1 MIHFD
6 MPPNKSNII
15 KVLGFGGGGGN
26 AVNFMF
32 TQSIQ
37 NVDFIVCNTDAQ
49 ALESS
54 PVPNKIQL
62 GPNLTSGL
70 GAGANPNVG
79 KEATEESLE
88 EIRRMLETNTKMA
101 FITAGMGG
109 GTGTGGAPIVAK
121 ICREL
126 GILTVGIVTTPF
138 SYEGPRR
145 MAQAQEGVNELK
157 KHVDTLLVI
166 SNDKLRHQFG
176 NLKMREAFA
185 KADDV
190 LCTAARCITDVIN
203 TAGQINVDFSDVC
216 TVMRNGGVAI
226 LGSAKVGGENR
237 ALEAIEAAANSP
249 LLNDNDI
256 AGAKW
261 ILLNISSSAG
271 EFECTMDEVDIIN
284 QYLVEQTGGSTDVIF
299 GLTYDESLGDKI
311 GITLIATGFHH
322 KDPFTRQEVRKPM
335 EQPIVMTLGVAGDE
349 KKMEQQPQP
358 AAVPAQEA
366 TQLIM
371 PLLTEKEPERP
382 VMPTLFDTT
391 VTLQTHYSN
400 AEVSDETPVVFE
412 LSTETGTDAVDT
424 SVVSPMV
431 PEPPMMKEVPA
442 NHPQRELFD
451 FLQKPASVYNQ
462 HSTPPAPMPP
472 APPATPEDEW
482 MPVLSETGEPNE
494 GLKLEEGISLTFEEE
509 GVTSSISASRPILA
523 IGDSATEEMSEEA
536 QQKKRAMERIQRLR
550 NLSYNGG
557 MDGNGLDD
565 VPAYMRSN
573 LDLHN
578 RLANVE
584 DFYSRATVRPD
595 DQNKGPIGTLNT
607 FLHGERPD

>member
-1 MIHFD
+1 MIQFD

-391 VTLQTHYSN
+391 VTLQTNDSN

-412 LSTETGTDAVDT
+412 LSTEAGTDAVDT

-451 FLQKPASVYNQ
+451 FLQKPASVYNEQ
-462 HSTPPAPMPP
+462 STPPAPMPP

>member
-1 MIHFD
+1 M
-6 MPPNKSNII
+6 
-15 KVLGFGGGGGN
+15 
-26 AVNFMF
+26 
-32 TQSIQ
+32 
-37 NVDFIVCNTDAQ
+37 
-49 ALESS
+49 
-54 PVPNKIQL
+54 
-62 GPNLTSGL
+62 
-70 GAGANPNVG
+70 
-79 KEATEESLE
+79 
-88 EIRRMLETNTKMA
+88 
-101 FITAGMGG
+101 
-109 GTGTGGAPIVAK
+109 
-121 ICREL
+121 
-126 GILTVGIVTTPF
+126 
-138 SYEGPRR
+138 
-145 MAQAQEGVNELK
+145 
-157 KHVDTLLVI
+157 
-166 SNDKLRHQFG
+166 
-176 NLKMREAFA
+176 
-185 KADDV
+185 
-190 LCTAARCITDVIN
+190 
-203 TAGQINVDFSDVC
+203 
-216 TVMRNGGVAI
+216 
-226 LGSAKVGGENR
+226 
-237 ALEAIEAAANSP
+237 
-249 LLNDNDI
+249 
-256 AGAKW
+256 
-261 ILLNISSSAG
+261 
-271 EFECTMDEVDIIN
+271 
-284 QYLVEQTGGSTDVIF
+284 
-299 GLTYDESLGDKI
+299 
-311 GITLIATGFHH
+311 
-322 KDPFTRQEVRKPM
+322 
-335 EQPIVMTLGVAGDE
+335 
-349 KKMEQQPQP
+349 
-358 AAVPAQEA
+358 QEA

-382 VMPTLFDTT
+382 VMPTLFDTA
-391 VTLQTHYSN
+391 VSLQTNDSN

-462 HSTPPAPMPP
+462 QSTPPAPMPP

-509 GVTSSISASRPILA
+509 GVTTGSISASRPILA
-523 IGDSATEEMSEEA
+523 IGDSASEEMSEEA